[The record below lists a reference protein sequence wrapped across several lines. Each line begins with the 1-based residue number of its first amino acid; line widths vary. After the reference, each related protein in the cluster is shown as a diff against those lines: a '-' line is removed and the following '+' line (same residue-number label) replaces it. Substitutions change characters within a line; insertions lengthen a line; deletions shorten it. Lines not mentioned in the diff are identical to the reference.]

1 MSDATG
7 SVPSPVT
14 ALVPVRVAA
23 APMERLGI
31 ALLEDAGAPP
41 EYAQMVM
48 RHLLEASAM
57 GLHSHGV
64 MRVPQYLDEI
74 AKGVI
79 DPRARV
85 EVRQVTPTRL
95 LLEGNHAFGQV
106 AGMRLVDEVLP
117 VASELG
123 MAIGTVRGVAHTGR
137 IGAYPEAAAKQGFV
151 ALACC
156 NGAPSGH
163 WVAPFGGR
171 DGRISTNPMAFAWP
185 VAGESP
191 AVADFST
198 GATAEGVV
206 RSLRF
211 RGLQAPAGTL
221 RDAEGRETN
230 DPGTLYETPKG
241 AIQPLGGPLG
251 YRGTALGLLVEVL
264 TTLLA
269 DKSVDDRTRVGNDM
283 TLLAIAPDAEFASLA
298 RGLGDH
304 LRASPP
310 IEPARPVMMPGD
322 RERANAANAVG
333 VEVDGPTWRALTE
346 AAARAGIEMPETL
359 EIR

>member
-1 MSDATG
+1 MSGMSSGSPSAATAG
-7 SVPSPVT
+7 Q
-14 ALVPVRVAA
+14 PVRVAIE
-23 APMERLGI
+23 PMEQLAV
-31 ALLEDAGAPP
+31 ALLEHAGAPSDR
-41 EYAQMVM
+41 ARIVV

-64 MRVPQYLDEI
+64 MRIPQYLDEI
-74 AKGVI
+74 ASGFI
-79 DPRARV
+79 DPLATID
-85 EVRQVTPTRL
+85 VRHVTPTRL

-106 AGMRLVDEVLP
+106 AGAELVNAVVP
-117 VASELG
+117 VARELG

-137 IGAYPEAAAKQGFV
+137 IGAYPEAAAQQGFI

-156 NGAPSGH
+156 NGGPSGH

-185 VAGESP
+185 VAGQAP

-211 RGLQAPAGTL
+211 RGLSAPPGTL

-230 DPGTLYETPKG
+230 DPGTLYKTPKG

-269 DKSVDDRTRVGNDM
+269 DKRVDDHSRVGNDM
-283 TLLAIAPDAEFASLA
+283 TLLAIAPDTEFPALAED
-298 RGLGDH
+298 LGNH

-310 IEPARPVMMPGD
+310 IDPTRPVMMPGD
-322 RERANAANAVG
+322 RERANAAASVG
-333 VEVDGPTWRALTE
+333 VEVDGPTWAALTQ
-346 AAARAGIEMPETL
+346 AAARAGIPMPEPL
-359 EIR
+359 PQH